1 MIMIYVGLTGKI
13 FSKAGLRDLTLQ
25 IDILVTGSVNKV
37 NKVYSGKM
45 CDRAVCVHKLAYE
58 GRHRFLLNKMEE
70 NDEDSFKLS
79 STIHDMQEKVN
90 GF

>member
-1 MIMIYVGLTGKI
+1 MY
-13 FSKAGLRDLTLQ
+13 
-25 IDILVTGSVNKV
+25 
-37 NKVYSGKM
+37 
-45 CDRAVCVHKLAYE
+45 DRAVRVHKLAYE